1 MVIIDVDYVSCC
13 MQKTIFLEKC
23 YFRGLTG
30 KAFFSKIEIIKEG
43 KSYFDE
49 GRRDF
54 PTTIRE
60 RIELGRFI

>member
-1 MVIIDVDYVSCC
+1 MMFMITCC
-13 MQKTIFLEKC
+13 MTDNNFPEKS

-30 KAFFSKIEIIKEG
+30 KAFFSRIEIIKEG

-49 GRRDF
+49 GHRDF
-54 PTTIRE
+54 PITIRE

>member
-1 MVIIDVDYVSCC
+1 MIDNIYYDLLHDRQQFFERS
-13 MQKTIFLEKC
+13 

-30 KAFFSKIEIIKEG
+30 KPFFSKIEIIKEG

-49 GRRDF
+49 GRRDS

-60 RIELGRFI
+60 RI